1 MDDFNSKQNPLNE
14 DPDEEKHSGD
24 DPPQNSAGGIHPQI
38 SPIAA
43 AFIGLIGGFILYQ
56 IIGGVITLLIFGMN
70 LDTAP
75 VNAVRLMTMA
85 GQILFILLPALLFSK
100 WFYIDVSSIIRT
112 RVPSW
117 KEFALFGIGIII
129 LTPLLQ
135 YLITVQNYFID
146 IWAANS
152 QFINSIKTALDSL
165 NELIEKTYGDL
176 LSANNIYEAI
186 LVVAVVAVVP
196 AICEETMFR
205 GFIQKSFELRI
216 KPVWAAFITAV
227 FFGIYHF
234 NPYGMIPLIILG
246 FYFGFAAYM
255 SNSILI
261 PMSLHFTNNFI
272 AIMVYFV
279 IGNEDLINS
288 TPDTNIDLNSAVLM
302 IILLTL
308 IMIGLIISIRKFY
321 SNQIKP

>member
-1 MDDFNSKQNPLNE
+1 MNDFNSQHDPIKE
-14 DPDEEKHSGD
+14 DQEKENRDDLERSSG
-24 DPPQNSAGGIHPQI
+24 NGIQPQI

-56 IIGGVITLLIFGMN
+56 IVGGVITLLIFGMN
-70 LDTAP
+70 LDSAP
-75 VNAVRLMTMA
+75 VNSVRLMTMA

-100 WFYIDVSSIIRT
+100 WFYVDVSSVIRT
-112 RVPSW
+112 RIPSW
-117 KEFALFGIGIII
+117 KEFVLFGIGIII

-135 YLITVQNYFID
+135 YFITVQNYLID
-146 IWAANS
+146 ILAANS
-152 QFINSIKTALDSL
+152 NFVNSIKSALDSL
-165 NELIEKTYGDL
+165 KDLVEKTYGNL
-176 LSANNIYEAI
+176 LSANNAYEAI

-205 GFIQKSFELRI
+205 GFIQKSFELKI
-216 KPVWAAFITAV
+216 KPVWAALITAV

-255 SNSILI
+255 SNSILV
-261 PMSLHFTNNFI
+261 PMGLHFMNNFI
-272 AIMVYFV
+272 AIMVYFLA
-279 IGNEDLINS
+279 GNEDLINS
-288 TPDTNIDLNSAVLM
+288 TPTGDIDLNSAILM

-308 IMIGLIISIRKFY
+308 IMIGLLMIIKKYY
-321 SNQIKP
+321 SKQIIT